1 MLCCLCQKAQNCFA
15 GKPSTR
21 IWLVARC
28 CVGAYHGLVMSVP
41 SPPAP
46 QTNFTLV
53 CVRRLE
59 QEVVPDGGELSLSH
73 DRCLLSRV
81 DGDGR
86 CVCYSCDNTRP
97 EFSLSK
103 PVAEEVSTC
112 VWQHIPAETQV
123 DLSKNTLSEYP
134 GVACLVALHRDN
146 AALTCCRFVG
156 IETADAE
163 VNTSTVELEHD
174 PEELERGMPLLKL
187 ILGAVGG
194 DLGSAGLWKV
204 KVLREWYEGEESA
217 IKTCKNLHVRISV
230 ATAQTLVL
238 ILDDAVATVLSFRW
252 KGVFATHCFY
262 MQRLCPSPHTDQR
275 RALTRFSDVRTC
287 RDWIFA
293 VTPQPSVRLLP
304 ASTQC
309 SGSTEANTKSLCP
322 DPSVV
327 AFVSAWHSM
336 WRAARFLVKQ
346 SKHLKEWRQRWFVLT
361 PQYLCSFKTKG
372 DYRSPTESIRLSECF
387 TVRSADD
394 QIGKEN
400 SFCVQSVERSFL
412 LIAPKRDEKELWI
425 SRIGRLMV
433 RRAVM
438 VDQALDSEMTVQVVR
453 GEVQGLVYEWGIQD
467 SWHPIHFTKA
477 KLQVLGYTDI
487 TVEKLSR
494 NRMWHTSGVAFHAI
508 LLGEYLPEEINFVTL
523 AVARDLL
530 AVALCD
536 DRHRIWVISLD
547 RYFEACPRGLDW
559 DLLKERHRCTE
570 GVGVMGQTSKLYQEL
585 TVFPEA
591 FGLRQEVRLVEP
603 SASLVGRQAY
613 ATASVMD
620 CLVEG
625 VPTYGISLP
634 GGAYGIG
641 DHFLDN
647 SDPRG
652 AEDSDRMLGMAA
664 GSSSFSRDAGGLSQD
679 GGVTRCMPFAWH
691 ERILQTRDEWLEV
704 DRPRAFLPIGRAST
718 AEWHSEQSAGLG
730 DDDLNYNLCAAVHR
744 HAQREYQNRLPPW
757 LVSISLPR
765 RAKRFNPPQLGSVG
779 ADKEDSSGS
788 ELVTEETENG
798 DAKSAGS
805 SVEELHQQ
813 ASLEALRQE
822 LQPRPRFRCLICM
835 HSDADVSRE
844 KQPSADGTS
853 LLNSSAVIFARHHP
867 WGWFGLGGQLFGS
880 SAFEFTLFSPCGLA
894 AQRMPLGKFA

>member
-174 PEELERGMPLLKL
+174 PEELERGMPLLKWSEEEVFGERSSSNTVWKHSVPL
-187 ILGAVGG
+187 FLLLRLLPACREHLAAAAAALAAEEADALDAGAKGV
-194 DLGSAGLWKV
+194 DTAA
-204 KVLREWYEGEESA
+204 EWYEGEESA

-293 VTPQPSVRLLP
+293 VTPQPSVRLLK

-467 SWHPIHFTKA
+467 SWQPIHFTKA

-494 NRMWHTSGVAFHAI
+494 NRTRLKLQPTVLQLSTGSQAWNTEASRRGITTWHSGPRMASK
-508 LLGEYLPEEINFVTL
+508 LLPEGVQDVDDLVTVHEL
-523 AVARDLL
+523 VLKHSLDKVGLGNGQSARGRKRSRAVA
-530 AVALCD
+530 
-536 DRHRIWVISLD
+536 
-547 RYFEACPRGLDW
+547 
-559 DLLKERHRCTE
+559 
-570 GVGVMGQTSKLYQEL
+570 
-585 TVFPEA
+585 
-591 FGLRQEVRLVEP
+591 
-603 SASLVGRQAY
+603 
-613 ATASVMD
+613 
-620 CLVEG
+620 
-625 VPTYGISLP
+625 
-634 GGAYGIG
+634 
-641 DHFLDN
+641 
-647 SDPRG
+647 
-652 AEDSDRMLGMAA
+652 
-664 GSSSFSRDAGGLSQD
+664 
-679 GGVTRCMPFAWH
+679 
-691 ERILQTRDEWLEV
+691 
-704 DRPRAFLPIGRAST
+704 
-718 AEWHSEQSAGLG
+718 
-730 DDDLNYNLCAAVHR
+730 
-744 HAQREYQNRLPPW
+744 
-757 LVSISLPR
+757 
-765 RAKRFNPPQLGSVG
+765 
-779 ADKEDSSGS
+779 
-788 ELVTEETENG
+788 
-798 DAKSAGS
+798 
-805 SVEELHQQ
+805 
-813 ASLEALRQE
+813 ALR
-822 LQPRPRFRCLICM
+822 RPCW
-835 HSDADVSRE
+835 
-844 KQPSADGTS
+844 P
-853 LLNSSAVIFARHHP
+853 
-867 WGWFGLGGQLFGS
+867 
-880 SAFEFTLFSPCGLA
+880 
-894 AQRMPLGKFA
+894 